1 MPQETNLNVTP
12 YFDDFDPKQ
21 NYYKILFKPGYPVQA
36 RELTGLQSILQ
47 NQVEDMGNH
56 FFKEGAK
63 VIPGDLT
70 YVKNFY
76 GIQIEPEFLG
86 IPVSVYLDQIVGT
99 IITGQSSNVTAR
111 VVTYITEGESDRGTY
126 TLYVNYENSS
136 SEEDVSTFISGEV
149 LTTSTNIN
157 YASTFIA
164 SGEGFCSTIPQN
176 APVIGSSFNLSQG
189 IYFLRGYFVDV
200 ATQTLILDQ
209 YSNTPSYRVGLD
221 VIEEIISSD
230 VDPSLND
237 NAQGFNNY
245 TAPGAD
251 RLKITPVLAKKPL
264 DNFDESNFV
273 QLSEVSNGVL
283 RLINRDTEYN
293 FLGDEFAKRTFDES
307 GHYYVKEFVTTVKNS
322 LNNEEGNRGVYNLGQ
337 TTQSG
342 NTPDDNIGVYKISP
356 GKAYVKG
363 YEVETIVP
371 SLIDFPKPRATKQL
385 KNQGLNFGFG
395 PTIAL
400 NRVFGSPTIGIN
412 TTNTLSLRS
421 RRVGSNQETAP
432 GKEIGIARIYD
443 FALESGSYDTNFP
456 DLNVW
461 DLSLFDVQTYT
472 DITLN
477 EPVTLN
483 TSSYVKGES
492 SGATGFLK
500 YSVSAGTAITAYSV
514 EGDFFKGERLL
525 FNGVLENARFV
536 TESTNFSLSDTKSVF
551 GIVGTGNTFT
561 ADIIQT
567 PVYDIG
573 NATCSPEV
581 GNSSRISIPVD
592 PGFSFVGIVTVG
604 NLVRFSRTNLDT
616 ATFTRVTGVGRTNIT
631 VEGVTTVSGICDGSL
646 PTGSSEAISNVQI
659 ISTRAQRNAG
669 SGNITDNESLYSA
682 FPKSNVA
689 SVDLIDSDIVIR
701 RQYNTNITSNSTAVI
716 TAGDNEVFLPFDE
729 ERYTLIRSNGQTE
742 VLTDDRFVFTNGFA
756 SVQITG
762 LGANDVNTQLITT
775 IKKSNITS
783 KTKLNSVSNS
793 IIIDKSSSSA
803 SGIGST
809 TLGDGLVAG
818 DYPFGTRVQDEVI
831 CLNTPDVTKIYGV
844 FQSDD
849 VGDPVTPY
857 MTLSQ
862 MDGVS
867 GTTNDLLIG
876 ETLTG
881 QTSGA
886 KAIYIEKFTDTKV
899 YFIYLNS
906 STFQNGEI
914 VSGNLSSTNGIANS
928 AKLGS
933 KNITKDFKFSN
944 GQKGGYYDYSRIIR
958 KGSAGIPSRRLRVYY
973 QTAHYDPADQG
984 DITTAN
990 SYNNFDYAKLSTVNG
1005 HRNSDIIDA
1014 RPRVTDYTVVAGARS
1029 PLEFDGRNFADDVD
1043 GNQHSSNH
1051 IIASDEIMT
1060 LGYEYYLPRADRI
1073 YIDKSGSISVIEG
1086 TPQDQ
1091 PRLPDS
1097 ISGAMNLANV
1107 FLPAYLYNTSDAKIN
1122 FVEHKRYQMND
1133 IAKLEQRIKNLEY
1146 YTSLS
1151 QIETNTLNLFV
1162 EDANGNNKFKSGIFV
1177 DNFSSL
1183 EPQDSTI
1190 GIKNSVDTKKGI
1202 LRPSHYTTALN
1213 LQLGTTTIPGI
1224 GATSDANQD
1233 SQFAEIVGNGIKQTG
1248 RVITL
1253 DYTDQS
1259 WLTQPYATRI
1269 ESVTPFLIQFWQG
1282 TIKLTPDV
1290 DVWIDV
1296 NRLEI
1301 NNVMMEG
1308 SFQGIAESLGA
1319 EVTTNADGSRTG
1331 VSPVLWNSWETVG
1344 VNLDMS
1350 LSNDQQFLQGASDV
1364 ISNGLVDNLLRGRDV
1379 GVDQIIDASDAI
1391 VNNISASGGITL
1403 DQQRSGT
1410 QSTVNEVIE
1419 TESLGDRVVRRDII
1433 HFMRS
1438 RNIDVTA
1445 TKFRPYTRLYSFF
1458 DQVDINKFVVPKLI
1472 EIEMTHGAFVVGETV
1487 NGRLNNGGSRRNNS
1501 SSVPRIDFRVA
1512 KSDHKYGP
1520 YNNPTDL
1527 YDESP
1532 YNRNVFVNSVYS
1544 ESSNTVNV
1552 DTFSLSSEDF
1562 PQFSGY
1568 ISKGMVLTGRTSGAQ
1583 AKVTN
1588 IRLISDSVGTVQA
1601 SFRVPDGANNA
1612 NPTFETGRSR
1622 FRLTSSKINSQIE
1635 GATTT
1640 AGEGTFYS
1648 QGDVDTTQEAT
1659 LSLRNA
1665 TVETEDFSQL
1675 RSLSDNFTSNTIA
1688 VESGFDVT
1696 TTIEQDITNIQQDFI
1711 TNVTNV
1717 QQDFITNVTN
1727 VTNVSNVTNVT
1738 NVTRNNFTTNVIRR
1752 PTPPPRP
1759 RFFGGDPLAQT
1770 FRVDDETGIFITKVN
1785 VFFQSKDAN
1794 TPATFQ
1800 LRECKLGTPTETVLA
1815 FSEVDIEPADVTV
1828 SDDGSI
1834 PYTITL
1840 DSPVYLNG
1848 GTEYAMVLLSH
1859 SVEWKVWISR
1869 LGEADVRTIDQEAG
1883 QILVTEQPL
1892 LGSLFK
1898 SQNASVWT
1906 PSQYEDLK
1914 FEIFRSSFNPSGN
1927 VQFFNPNLPTSL
1939 SQIDPTG
1946 LSMNSREIR
1955 VGLGTTVQD
1964 TNLTVGNTIKQ
1975 LNIGATGTL
1984 VAFAGSATS
1993 NLSLTNTGSG
2003 YVPASGSQSYT
2014 GVALT
2019 SITGKGLDA
2028 TANITITN
2036 GSATA
2041 ATINNGGVGYVVGD
2055 VLTPVN
2061 LGGVNL
2067 GSGMQLSVDAIL
2079 GNNTLILDNVQGNFI
2094 ANASYPLYYDNN
2106 TGITTELNYGV
2117 GGDVIPVSPINTVTN
2132 GDYIKVFQRNHGLYS
2147 NVDRLDL
2154 TEVASDTIPIGLAQ
2168 EYKFN
2173 TTTFITLDGAATE
2186 FTTFENIGVGA
2197 TNPGYIKVG
2206 DEIISYNSV
2215 NGRTLTGIVR
2225 GVDDTTIATHD
2236 MGELVSKYELNGV
2249 SLRRINRQHLLSNVT
2264 ASDLVEAPIGLD
2276 YYYLK
2281 IQMNIGGTNRAPG
2294 NADGFAPL
2302 YFNERTVGGGPDV
2315 TGSYNLP
2322 FSLITPKVTTIT
2334 PTGTNLITQVRT
2346 VSASSISGNQQSYV
2360 DEGYEQVNIF
2370 SKNYFNSQRMIASP
2384 LNESLYLNS
2393 DSYPGQKSFSMLFSM
2408 FSTDNRLSPAIDLD
2422 NASVVFTSNRV
2433 NNPVTNYASD
2443 FRVNG
2448 TETDPNSFIYVSKN
2462 IVLENPATSLQV
2474 ILDAYI
2480 SNNND
2485 VRLFYALNQ
2494 DTKPEE
2500 TVFVPFPGYSNVA
2513 SNGAI
2518 IDISNNNGTSDVRVP
2533 SIDSYQPEPSINLY
2547 KEYKFTID
2555 ELIPFTSFR
2564 IKIVGTS
2571 TDQSNAP
2578 LIRTLRAISFA

>member
-1 MPQETNLNVTP
+1 MPQETNLNVAP

-86 IPVSVYLDQIVGT
+86 IPVGIYLEQLVGT

-111 VVTYITEGESDRGTY
+111 VVTYITDDESDRGTY

-157 YASTFIA
+157 YASTFIV

-221 VIEEIISSD
+221 IIEEIISSD

-273 QLSEVSNGVL
+273 QLSEVSNGIL
-283 RLINRDTEYN
+283 RVINRNTEYN
-293 FLGDEFAKRTFDES
+293 FIGDEFARRTFDES

-322 LNNEEGNRGVYNLGQ
+322 LNNEEGNRGIYNPGQ

-356 GKAYVKG
+356 GKAYVRG

-371 SLIDFPKPRATKQL
+371 SLIDFAKPRATKQL
-385 KNQGLNFGFG
+385 KNQGINFGFG

-400 NRVFGSPTIGIN
+400 NRVYGSPSIGIN

-456 DLNVW
+456 NLNVW

-472 DITLN
+472 DITVN

-483 TSSYVKGES
+483 TSTYIKGES

-500 YSVSAGTAITAYSV
+500 YSVSAGIAITAYSV

-525 FNGVLENARFV
+525 FNGTLDDARFV

-573 NATCSPEV
+573 NATCSPQIA
-581 GNSSRISIPVD
+581 NSSRISIPVD

-616 ATFTRVTGVGRTNIT
+616 ATFARVTGVGRTNIT
-631 VEGVTTVSGICDGSL
+631 VSGVTTVTGICDGGL
-646 PTGSSEAISNVQI
+646 PSGTETVSNVQI
-659 ISTRAQRNAG
+659 ISTRAQRNTG

-682 FPKSNVA
+682 FPKTNVA
-689 SVDLIDSDIVIR
+689 SVDLIDSEIVIR
-701 RQYNTNITSNSTAVI
+701 RQYNTNITTNSTPVI
-716 TAGDNEVFLPFDE
+716 NAGDNESFLPFDE

-742 VLTDDRFVFTNGFA
+742 VLTEDRFVFTNSFK

-762 LGANDVNTQLITT
+762 LGADDVNTKLITT
-775 IKKSNITS
+775 IQKNNVTS

-809 TLGDGLVAG
+809 TLQDGLVSG
-818 DYPFGTRVQDEVI
+818 NYPFGTRVQDEVI

-849 VGDPVTPY
+849 VGEPTAPY

-867 GTTNDLLIG
+867 GTTNDLIVG
-876 ETLTG
+876 ETLSG

-914 VSGNLSSTNGIANS
+914 VSGSLSSTNGIVNS

-958 KGSAGIPSRRLRVYY
+958 KGSAGIPSRQLKVYY
-973 QTAHYDPADQG
+973 QTANYDPADQG

-1014 RPRVTDYTVVAGARS
+1014 RPRVSDYTVVAGSRS
-1029 PLEFDGRNFADDVD
+1029 PLEFDGRNFADGVD
-1043 GNQHSSNH
+1043 GNQHSSKH
-1051 IIASDEIMT
+1051 IIASDEVMT

-1073 YIDKSGSISVIEG
+1073 YIDKIGSISVIQG

-1097 ISGAMNLANV
+1097 ISGAMNIANV
-1107 FLPAYLYNTSDAKIN
+1107 FLPAYLYKTSDAKIN
-1122 FVEHKRYQMND
+1122 FVEHKRYQMTD

-1190 GIKNSVDTKKGI
+1190 GIKNSVDTRKGI

-1213 LQLGTTTIPGI
+1213 LQLGTTAITGI

-1233 SQFAEIVGNGIKQTG
+1233 SQFADIVGNNIKQTG

-1364 ISNGLVDNLLRGRDV
+1364 VSNGLVDNLLRGRDV
-1379 GVDQIIDASDAI
+1379 GVDRIVDASDAI
-1391 VNNISASGGITL
+1391 VNNISAGGGITL

-1445 TKFRPYTRLYSFF
+1445 TKFRPFTRLYSFF
-1458 DQVDINKFVVPKLI
+1458 DQVDVNKFIVPKLI
-1472 EIEMTHGAFVVGETV
+1472 EIEMIHGSFSIGETV
-1487 NGRLNNGGSRRNNS
+1487 FGRLNNGGSQQNNS

-1512 KSDHKYGP
+1512 TSNHKYGP
-1520 YNNPTDL
+1520 YNNPTDI

-1532 YNRNVFVNSVYS
+1532 YDRNVFVNSAYS
-1544 ESSNTVNV
+1544 ESSNTVNI

-1568 ISKGMVLTGRTSGAQ
+1568 ISSGMILTGRTSGAQ

-1588 IRLISDSVGTVQA
+1588 VRLISDKNGTLQA

-1635 GATTT
+1635 GAVST

-1665 TVETEDFSQL
+1665 VVGIEDLSQQ
-1675 RSLSDNFTSNTIA
+1675 RNINDNFTTNTIA
-1688 VESGFDVT
+1688 VESGFDVI

-1711 TNVTNV
+1711 TNVTN
-1717 QQDFITNVTN
+1717 
-1727 VTNVSNVTNVT
+1727 
-1738 NVTRNNFTTNVIRR
+1738 NNFTTNVIRR

-1759 RFFGGDPLAQT
+1759 RPQGGDPLAQT
-1770 FRVDDETGIFITKVN
+1770 FRVDDETGIFVTKVN
-1785 VFFQSKDAN
+1785 VFFQAKDA
-1794 TPATFQ
+1794 TVPATFQ
-1800 LRECKLGTPTETVLA
+1800 LRECKLGTPTETVLP
-1815 FSEVDIEPADVTV
+1815 FSEVDINPADVTV
-1828 SDDGSI
+1828 SADGSV

-1914 FEIFRSSFNPSGN
+1914 FEIFRSSFRPSGN
-1927 VQFFNPNLPTSL
+1927 VQFFNPNLPSSL

-1964 TNLTVGNTIKQ
+1964 SDLVLGNTVKQ

-1984 VAFAGSATS
+1984 VAFAGSTTS
-1993 NLSLTNTGSG
+1993 NLSITNSGSG

-2067 GSGMQLSVDAIL
+2067 GSGMQLSVESIL
-2079 GNNTLILDNVQGNFI
+2079 GNNTLVLENVQGNFVS
-2094 ANASYPLYYDNN
+2094 NSSYPLYFDNN
-2106 TGITTELNYGV
+2106 SGITTELNSTV
-2117 GGDVIPVSPINTVTN
+2117 GGDVIPLSPITTVTN

-2147 NVDRLDL
+2147 NVDRLNIDG
-2154 TEVASDTIPIGLAQ
+2154 VSSDGAPTTLAQ
-2168 EYKFN
+2168 EYPFN
-2173 TTTFITLDGAATE
+2173 STSFIILEGVITDFA
-2186 FTTFENIGVGA
+2186 TFENIGVGA

-2206 DEIISYNSV
+2206 EEIISYTGT

-2225 GVDDTTIATHD
+2225 GVDNTTLATHD
-2236 MGELVSKYELNGV
+2236 LGEIVTKYELNGV
-2249 SLRRINRQHLLSNVT
+2249 SLRRINRQHLLSNVN

-2276 YYYLK
+2276 YYYIK
-2281 IQMNIGGTNRAPG
+2281 VQMNIGGVNRAPG
-2294 NADGFAPL
+2294 NADGFPPL
-2302 YFNERTVGGGPDV
+2302 YFNERTVGGGPNV
-2315 TGSYNLP
+2315 TGTYNLP

-2334 PTGTNLITQVRT
+2334 PTATNLITQVRT
-2346 VSASSISGNQQSYV
+2346 ISASSISGNQQSYL
-2360 DEGYEQVNIF
+2360 DEGYEQVNLF
-2370 SKNYFNSQRMIASP
+2370 SKNYFDSQRMIPSP

-2393 DSYPGQKSFSMLFSM
+2393 DQFPGQKSFSMLFSM
-2408 FSTDNRLSPAIDLD
+2408 FTTDERLSPAIDLD
-2422 NASVVFTSNRV
+2422 NASVVFTSNRIDR
-2433 NNPVTNYASD
+2433 PVTNYASD

-2448 TETDPNSFIYVSKN
+2448 TENDPNSFVYVSKN
-2462 IVLENPATSLQV
+2462 IILENPATSLQV

-2485 VRLFYALNQ
+2485 IRLFYALNQ

-2500 TVFVPFPGYSNVA
+2500 TVFVPFPGYSNIA
-2513 SNGAI
+2513 SNGSI

-2533 SIDSYQPEPSINLY
+2533 SIDSYQPEPSVNLY

-2571 TDQSNAP
+2571 IDQSNAP
-2578 LIRTLRAISFA
+2578 LIRNLRAISFA

>member
-1 MPQETNLNVTP
+1 MPQETNLNVAP

-86 IPVSVYLDQIVGT
+86 IPVGIYLEQLVGT

-111 VVTYITEGESDRGTY
+111 VVTYITDDESDRGTY

-157 YASTFIA
+157 YASTFIV

-221 VIEEIISSD
+221 IIEEIISSD

-273 QLSEVSNGVL
+273 QLSEVSNGIL
-283 RLINRDTEYN
+283 RVINRNTEYN
-293 FLGDEFAKRTFDES
+293 FIGDEFARRTFDES

-322 LNNEEGNRGVYNLGQ
+322 LNNEEGNRGIYNPGQ

-356 GKAYVKG
+356 GKAYVRG

-371 SLIDFPKPRATKQL
+371 SLIDFVKPRATKQL
-385 KNQGLNFGFG
+385 KNQGINFGFG

-400 NRVFGSPTIGIN
+400 NRVYGSPSIGIN

-421 RRVGSNQETAP
+421 LRVGSNQETAP

-456 DLNVW
+456 NLNVW

-472 DITLN
+472 DITVN

-483 TSSYVKGES
+483 TSAYIKGES

-525 FNGVLENARFV
+525 FNGTLDDARFV

-573 NATCSPEV
+573 NATCSPQIA
-581 GNSSRISIPVD
+581 NSSRISIPVD

-616 ATFTRVTGVGRTNIT
+616 ATFARVTGVGRTNIT
-631 VEGVTTVSGICDGSL
+631 VSGVTTVTGICDGGL
-646 PTGSSEAISNVQI
+646 PSGTETVSNVQI
-659 ISTRAQRNAG
+659 ISTRAQRNTG

-682 FPKSNVA
+682 FPKTNVA
-689 SVDLIDSDIVIR
+689 SVDLIDSEIVIR
-701 RQYNTNITSNSTAVI
+701 RQYNTNITTNSTPVI
-716 TAGDNEVFLPFDE
+716 NAGDNESFLPFDE

-742 VLTDDRFVFTNGFA
+742 VLTEDRFVFTNSFK

-762 LGANDVNTQLITT
+762 LGADDVNTKLITT
-775 IKKSNITS
+775 IQKNNVTS

-809 TLGDGLVAG
+809 TLQDGLVSG
-818 DYPFGTRVQDEVI
+818 NYPFGTRVQDEVI

-849 VGDPVTPY
+849 VGEPTAPY

-867 GTTNDLLIG
+867 GTTNDLIVG
-876 ETLTG
+876 ETLSG

-899 YFIYLNS
+899 YLIYLNS

-914 VSGNLSSTNGIANS
+914 VSGSLSSTNGIVNS

-933 KNITKDFKFSN
+933 KNITRDFKFSN

-958 KGSAGIPSRRLRVYY
+958 KGSAGIPSRQLKVYY
-973 QTAHYDPADQG
+973 QTANYDPADQG

-1014 RPRVTDYTVVAGARS
+1014 RPRVSDYIVAAGSRS
-1029 PLEFDGRNFADDVD
+1029 PLEFDGRNFADGVD
-1043 GNQHSSNH
+1043 GNQHSSKH
-1051 IIASDEIMT
+1051 IIASDEVMT

-1073 YIDKSGSISVIEG
+1073 YIDKIGSISVIQG

-1097 ISGAMNLANV
+1097 ISGAMNIANV
-1107 FLPAYLYNTSDAKIN
+1107 FLPAYLYKTSDAKIN
-1122 FVEHKRYQMND
+1122 FVEHKRYQMTD

-1190 GIKNSVDTKKGI
+1190 GIKNSVDTRKGI

-1213 LQLGTTTIPGI
+1213 LQLGTTAITGI

-1233 SQFAEIVGNGIKQTG
+1233 SQFADIVGNNIKQTG

-1364 ISNGLVDNLLRGRDV
+1364 VSNGLVDNLLRGRDV
-1379 GVDQIIDASDAI
+1379 GVDRIVDASDAI

-1410 QSTVNEVIE
+1410 QSAVNEVIE

-1445 TKFRPYTRLYSFF
+1445 TKFRPFTRLYSFF
-1458 DQVDINKFVVPKLI
+1458 DQVDVNKFIVPKLI
-1472 EIEMTHGAFVVGETV
+1472 EIEMIHGSFSIGETV
-1487 NGRLNNGGSRRNNS
+1487 FGRLNNGGSQQNNS

-1512 KSDHKYGP
+1512 TSNHKYGP
-1520 YNNPTDL
+1520 YNNPTDI

-1532 YNRNVFVNSVYS
+1532 YDRNVFVNSAYS
-1544 ESSNTVNV
+1544 ESSNTVNI

-1568 ISKGMVLTGRTSGAQ
+1568 ISSGMILTGRTSGAQ

-1588 IRLISDSVGTVQA
+1588 VRLISDKNGTLQA

-1635 GATTT
+1635 GAVST

-1665 TVETEDFSQL
+1665 VVGIEDLSQQ
-1675 RSLSDNFTSNTIA
+1675 RNININDNFTTNTIA
-1688 VESGFDVT
+1688 VESGFDVI
-1696 TTIEQDITNIQQDFI
+1696 TTIEQDIANITNIP
-1711 TNVTNV
+1711 NVV
-1717 QQDFITNVTN
+1717 QP
-1727 VTNVSNVTNVT
+1727 
-1738 NVTRNNFTTNVIRR
+1738 RR

-1759 RFFGGDPLAQT
+1759 RPQGGDPLAQT
-1770 FRVDDETGIFITKVN
+1770 FRVDDETGIFVTKIN
-1785 VFFQSKDAN
+1785 VFFQAKDD
-1794 TPATFQ
+1794 TVPATFQ
-1800 LRECKLGTPTETVLA
+1800 LRECKLGTPTETVLP
-1815 FSEVDIEPADVTV
+1815 FSEIDINPADVTL
-1828 SDDGSI
+1828 SNDGSV

-1914 FEIFRSSFNPSGN
+1914 FEMFRSSFRPSGN
-1927 VQFFNPNLPTSL
+1927 VQFFNPNLPSSL

-1964 TNLTVGNTIKQ
+1964 SDLVLGNTVKQ

-1993 NLSLTNTGSG
+1993 NLSITNSGSG

-2067 GSGMQLSVDAIL
+2067 GSGMQLSVESIL
-2079 GNNTLILDNVQGNFI
+2079 GNNTLVLENVQGNFVS
-2094 ANASYPLYYDNN
+2094 NSSYPLYFDNN
-2106 TGITTELNYGV
+2106 SGITTELNSTV
-2117 GGDVIPVSPINTVTN
+2117 GGDVIPLSPITTVTN

-2147 NVDRLDL
+2147 NVDRLNIDGVSSDGAPTTL
-2154 TEVASDTIPIGLAQ
+2154 TQ
-2168 EYKFN
+2168 EYPFN
-2173 TTTFITLDGAATE
+2173 STSFIILEGVITDFA
-2186 FTTFENIGVGA
+2186 TFENIGVGA

-2206 DEIISYNSV
+2206 EEIISYTGT

-2225 GVDDTTIATHD
+2225 GVDNTTIATHD
-2236 MGELVSKYELNGV
+2236 LGEIVTKYELNGV
-2249 SLRRINRQHLLSNVT
+2249 SLRRINRQHLLSNVN

-2276 YYYLK
+2276 YYYIK
-2281 IQMNIGGTNRAPG
+2281 VQMNIGGVNRAPG
-2294 NADGFAPL
+2294 NADGFPPL
-2302 YFNERTVGGGPDV
+2302 YFNERTVGGGPNV
-2315 TGSYNLP
+2315 TGTYNLP

-2334 PTGTNLITQVRT
+2334 PTATNLITQVRT
-2346 VSASSISGNQQSYV
+2346 ISASSISGNQQSYL
-2360 DEGYEQVNIF
+2360 DEGYEQVNLF
-2370 SKNYFNSQRMIASP
+2370 SKNYFDSQRMIPSP

-2393 DSYPGQKSFSMLFSM
+2393 DQFPGQKSFSMLFSM
-2408 FSTDNRLSPAIDLD
+2408 FTTDERLSPAIDLD
-2422 NASVVFTSNRV
+2422 NASVVFTSNRIDR
-2433 NNPVTNYASD
+2433 PVTNYASD

-2448 TETDPNSFIYVSKN
+2448 TENDPNSFVYVSKN
-2462 IVLENPATSLQV
+2462 IILENPATSLQV

-2485 VRLFYALNQ
+2485 IRLFYALNQ

-2500 TVFVPFPGYSNVA
+2500 TVFVPFPGYSNIA
-2513 SNGAI
+2513 SNGSI

-2533 SIDSYQPEPSINLY
+2533 SIDSYQPEPSVNLY

-2571 TDQSNAP
+2571 IDQSNAP
-2578 LIRTLRAISFA
+2578 LIRNLRAISFA

>member
-1 MPQETNLNVTP
+1 MPQETNLNVAP

-221 VIEEIISSD
+221 VVEEIISSD

-251 RLKITPVLAKKPL
+251 RLKITAVLAKKPL

-273 QLSEVSNGVL
+273 QLSEVSNGTL

-322 LNNEEGNRGVYNLGQ
+322 LNNEEGNRGIYNPGQ
-337 TTQSG
+337 TTESG

-616 ATFTRVTGVGRTNIT
+616 ATFTRVIGVGRTNIT

-646 PTGSSEAISNVQI
+646 PTGSSEVISNVQI

-689 SVDLIDSDIVIR
+689 SVDLIDSDIIIR

-716 TAGDNEVFLPFDE
+716 NAGDNEVFLPFDE

-742 VLTDDRFVFTNGFA
+742 VLTQDRFVFTNGFA

-775 IKKSNITS
+775 IKKSNVIS

-793 IIIDKSSSSA
+793 LVIDKSSSSA
-803 SGIGST
+803 SGIGAT
-809 TLGDGLVAG
+809 TLDDGLVAG

-849 VGDPVTPY
+849 VGDPVSPY

-886 KAIYIEKFTDTKV
+886 KAIYVEKFTDTKV

-914 VSGNLSSTNGIANS
+914 VSGNLSSTNGIVSSAN
-928 AKLGS
+928 LGS

-973 QTAHYDPADQG
+973 QHAHYDSADQG
-984 DITTAN
+984 DITTVN

-1043 GNQHSSNH
+1043 GNQHSSTH
-1051 IIASDEIMT
+1051 IIASDELMT

-1097 ISGAMNLANV
+1097 ISGAMNIANV

-1122 FVEHKRYQMND
+1122 FVEHKRYQMTD

-1202 LRPSHYTTALN
+1202 LRPSHYTTAIN
-1213 LQLGTTTIPGI
+1213 LQLGTTAIPGI

-1253 DYTDQS
+1253 DYTDQA

-1282 TIKLTPDV
+1282 TVKLTPDV

-1344 VNLDMS
+1344 VNIDMS

-1458 DQVDINKFVVPKLI
+1458 DQVDVNKFVVPKLI

-1487 NGRLNNGGSRRNNS
+1487 RGRLNNGGSRRNNS

-1527 YDESP
+1527 YDQSP
-1532 YNRNVFVNSVYS
+1532 YDRNVSVNSVYS
-1544 ESSNTVNV
+1544 ESSSTVNV

-1568 ISKGMVLTGRTSGAQ
+1568 ISKGMILTGSTSGAQ
-1583 AKVTN
+1583 AKITDV
-1588 IRLISDSVGTVQA
+1588 RLISDTVGTLQA

-1675 RSLSDNFTSNTIA
+1675 RSLGDNFTSNTIA

-1717 QQDFITNVTN
+1717 T
-1727 VTNVSNVTNVT
+1727 
-1738 NVTRNNFTTNVIRR
+1738 NNFTTNVIQR

-1759 RFFGGDPLAQT
+1759 RNLGGDPLAQT

-1815 FSEVDIEPADVTV
+1815 FSEVDIEPANVTV

-1914 FEIFRSSFNPSGN
+1914 FEMFRSSFSPSGN

-1964 TNLTVGNTIKQ
+1964 TDLTVGNTVKQ

-1993 NLSLTNTGSG
+1993 SLSLTNTGSG

-2019 SITGKGLDA
+2019 SITGKGLNA
-2028 TANITITN
+2028 TADITITD

-2061 LGGVNL
+2061 LGSVNL
-2067 GSGMQLSVDAIL
+2067 GSGMQLSVESIL
-2079 GNNTLILDNVQGNFI
+2079 GNNTLILNNVQGNFI
-2094 ANASYPLYYDNN
+2094 ANASYPLHYDNN
-2106 TGITTELNYGV
+2106 SGITTELNSSV
-2117 GGDVIPVSPINTVTN
+2117 GGDVIPVSPINVVTN

-2154 TEVASDTIPIGLAQ
+2154 AEVASDTIPIGLAQ

-2173 TTTFITLDGAATE
+2173 TTTFITLDGEATE

-2197 TNPGYIKVG
+2197 TNPGYIKIG
-2206 DEIISYNSV
+2206 DELISYNGV
-2215 NGRTLTGIVR
+2215 NGRTLTGVVR
-2225 GVDDTTIATHD
+2225 GVDNTTIATHD
-2236 MGELVSKYELNGV
+2236 LGELVTKYQLNGV
-2249 SLRRINRQHLLSNVT
+2249 SLRRINRQHQLSNVN

-2276 YYYLK
+2276 YYYIK

-2322 FSLITPKVTTIT
+2322 FSLMTPKVTTIT

-2360 DEGYEQVNIF
+2360 DEGYEQINIF

-2393 DSYPGQKSFSMLFSM
+2393 DTYPGQKSFSMLFSM
-2408 FSTDNRLSPAIDLD
+2408 FTTDNRLSPAIDLD

-2433 NNPVTNYASD
+2433 NKPVTNYASD

-2518 IDISNNNGTSDVRVP
+2518 IDISNNNGTSDVKVP
-2533 SIDSYQPEPSINLY
+2533 TIDSYQPEPSVNLY

>member
-1 MPQETNLNVTP
+1 MPQETNLNVAP

-86 IPVSVYLDQIVGT
+86 IPVGIYLEQLVGT

-111 VVTYITEGESDRGTY
+111 VVTYITDDESDRGTY

-157 YASTFIA
+157 YASTFIV

-221 VIEEIISSD
+221 IIEEIISSD

-273 QLSEVSNGVL
+273 QLSEVSNGIL
-283 RLINRDTEYN
+283 RVINRNTEYN
-293 FLGDEFAKRTFDES
+293 FIGDEFARRTFDES

-322 LNNEEGNRGVYNLGQ
+322 LNNEEGNRGIYNPGQ

-356 GKAYVKG
+356 GKAYVRG

-371 SLIDFPKPRATKQL
+371 SLIDFVKPRATKQL
-385 KNQGLNFGFG
+385 KNQGINFGFG

-400 NRVFGSPTIGIN
+400 NRVYGSPSIGIN

-421 RRVGSNQETAP
+421 LRVGSNQETAP

-456 DLNVW
+456 NLNVW

-472 DITLN
+472 DITVN

-483 TSSYVKGES
+483 TSAYIKGES

-525 FNGVLENARFV
+525 FNGTLDDARFV

-573 NATCSPEV
+573 NATCSPQIA
-581 GNSSRISIPVD
+581 NSSRISIPVD

-616 ATFTRVTGVGRTNIT
+616 ATFARVTGVGRTNIT
-631 VEGVTTVSGICDGSL
+631 VSGVTTVTGICDGGL
-646 PTGSSEAISNVQI
+646 PSGTETVSNVQI
-659 ISTRAQRNAG
+659 ISTRAQRNTG

-682 FPKSNVA
+682 FPKTNVA
-689 SVDLIDSDIVIR
+689 SVDLIDSEIVIR
-701 RQYNTNITSNSTAVI
+701 RQYNTNITTNSTPVI
-716 TAGDNEVFLPFDE
+716 NAGDNESFLPFDE

-742 VLTDDRFVFTNGFA
+742 VLTEDRFVFTNSFK

-762 LGANDVNTQLITT
+762 LGADDVNTKLITT
-775 IKKSNITS
+775 IQKNNVTS

-809 TLGDGLVAG
+809 TLQDGLVSG
-818 DYPFGTRVQDEVI
+818 NYPFGTRVQDEVI

-849 VGDPVTPY
+849 VGEPTAPY

-867 GTTNDLLIG
+867 GTTNDLIVG
-876 ETLTG
+876 ETLSG

-914 VSGNLSSTNGIANS
+914 VSGSLSSTNGIVNS

-933 KNITKDFKFSN
+933 KNITRDFKFSN

-958 KGSAGIPSRRLRVYY
+958 KGSAGIPSRQLKVYY
-973 QTAHYDPADQG
+973 QTANYDPADQG

-1014 RPRVTDYTVVAGARS
+1014 RPRVSDYIVAAGSRS
-1029 PLEFDGRNFADDVD
+1029 PLEFDGRNFADGVD
-1043 GNQHSSNH
+1043 GNQHSSKH
-1051 IIASDEIMT
+1051 IIASDEVMT

-1073 YIDKSGSISVIEG
+1073 YIDKIGSISVIQG

-1097 ISGAMNLANV
+1097 ISGAMNIANV
-1107 FLPAYLYNTSDAKIN
+1107 FLPAYLYKTSDAKIN
-1122 FVEHKRYQMND
+1122 FVEHKRYQMTD

-1190 GIKNSVDTKKGI
+1190 GIKNSVDTRKGI

-1213 LQLGTTTIPGI
+1213 LQLGTTAITGI

-1233 SQFAEIVGNGIKQTG
+1233 SQFADIVGNNIKQTG

-1350 LSNDQQFLQGASDV
+1350 LSNVQQFLQGASDV
-1364 ISNGLVDNLLRGRDV
+1364 VSNGLVDNLLRGRDV
-1379 GVDQIIDASDAI
+1379 GVDRIVDASDAI

-1410 QSTVNEVIE
+1410 QSAVNEVIE

-1445 TKFRPYTRLYSFF
+1445 TKFRPFTRLYSFF
-1458 DQVDINKFVVPKLI
+1458 DQVDVNKFIVPKLI
-1472 EIEMTHGAFVVGETV
+1472 EIEMIHGSFSIGETV
-1487 NGRLNNGGSRRNNS
+1487 FGRLNNGGSQQNNS

-1512 KSDHKYGP
+1512 TSNHKYGP
-1520 YNNPTDL
+1520 YNNPTDI

-1532 YNRNVFVNSVYS
+1532 YDRNVFVNSAYS
-1544 ESSNTVNV
+1544 ESSNTVNI

-1568 ISKGMVLTGRTSGAQ
+1568 ISSGMILTGRTSGAQ

-1588 IRLISDSVGTVQA
+1588 VRLISDKNGTLQA

-1635 GATTT
+1635 GAVST

-1665 TVETEDFSQL
+1665 VVGIEDLSQQ
-1675 RSLSDNFTSNTIA
+1675 RNININDNFTTNTIA
-1688 VESGFDVT
+1688 VESGFDVI
-1696 TTIEQDITNIQQDFI
+1696 TTIEQDIANITNIP
-1711 TNVTNV
+1711 NVV
-1717 QQDFITNVTN
+1717 QP
-1727 VTNVSNVTNVT
+1727 
-1738 NVTRNNFTTNVIRR
+1738 RR

-1759 RFFGGDPLAQT
+1759 RPQGGDPLAQT
-1770 FRVDDETGIFITKVN
+1770 FRVDDETGIFVTKIN
-1785 VFFQSKDAN
+1785 VFFQAKDD
-1794 TPATFQ
+1794 TVPATFQ
-1800 LRECKLGTPTETVLA
+1800 LRECKLGTPTETVLP
-1815 FSEVDIEPADVTV
+1815 FSEIDINPADVTL
-1828 SDDGSI
+1828 SNDGSV

-1914 FEIFRSSFNPSGN
+1914 FEMFRSSFRPSGN
-1927 VQFFNPNLPTSL
+1927 VQFFNPNLPSSL

-1964 TNLTVGNTIKQ
+1964 SDLVLGNTVKQ

-1993 NLSLTNTGSG
+1993 NLSITNSGSG

-2067 GSGMQLSVDAIL
+2067 GSGMQLSVESIL
-2079 GNNTLILDNVQGNFI
+2079 GNNTLVLENVQGNFVS
-2094 ANASYPLYYDNN
+2094 NSSYPLYFDNN
-2106 TGITTELNYGV
+2106 SGITTELNSTV
-2117 GGDVIPVSPINTVTN
+2117 GGDVIPLSPITTVTN

-2147 NVDRLDL
+2147 NVDRLNIDGVSSDGAPTTL
-2154 TEVASDTIPIGLAQ
+2154 TQ
-2168 EYKFN
+2168 EYPFN
-2173 TTTFITLDGAATE
+2173 STSFIILEGVITDFA
-2186 FTTFENIGVGA
+2186 TFENIGVGA

-2206 DEIISYNSV
+2206 EEIISYTGT

-2225 GVDDTTIATHD
+2225 GVDNTTIATHD
-2236 MGELVSKYELNGV
+2236 LGEIVTKYELNGV
-2249 SLRRINRQHLLSNVT
+2249 SLRRINRQHLLSNVN

-2276 YYYLK
+2276 YYYIK
-2281 IQMNIGGTNRAPG
+2281 VQMNIGGVNRAPG
-2294 NADGFAPL
+2294 NADGFPPL
-2302 YFNERTVGGGPDV
+2302 YFNERTVGGGPNV
-2315 TGSYNLP
+2315 TGTYNLP

-2334 PTGTNLITQVRT
+2334 PTATNLITQVRT
-2346 VSASSISGNQQSYV
+2346 ISASSISGNQQSYL
-2360 DEGYEQVNIF
+2360 DEGYEQVNLF
-2370 SKNYFNSQRMIASP
+2370 SKNYFDSQRMIPSP

-2393 DSYPGQKSFSMLFSM
+2393 DQFPGQKSFSMLFSM
-2408 FSTDNRLSPAIDLD
+2408 FTTDERLSPAIDLD
-2422 NASVVFTSNRV
+2422 NASVVFTSNRIDR
-2433 NNPVTNYASD
+2433 PVTNYASD

-2448 TETDPNSFIYVSKN
+2448 TENDPNSFVYVSKN
-2462 IVLENPATSLQV
+2462 IILENPATSLQV

-2485 VRLFYALNQ
+2485 IRLFYALNQ

-2500 TVFVPFPGYSNVA
+2500 TVFVPFPGYSNIA
-2513 SNGAI
+2513 SNGSI

-2533 SIDSYQPEPSINLY
+2533 SIDSYQPEPSVNLY

-2571 TDQSNAP
+2571 IDQSNAP
-2578 LIRTLRAISFA
+2578 LIRNLRAISFA

>member
-1 MPQETNLNVTP
+1 MPQETNLNVAP

-86 IPVSVYLDQIVGT
+86 IPVGIYLEQLVGT

-111 VVTYITEGESDRGTY
+111 VVTYITDDESDRGTY

-157 YASTFIA
+157 YASTFIV

-221 VIEEIISSD
+221 IIEEIISSD

-273 QLSEVSNGVL
+273 QLSEVSNGIL
-283 RLINRDTEYN
+283 RVINRNTEYN
-293 FLGDEFAKRTFDES
+293 FIGDEFARRTFDES

-322 LNNEEGNRGVYNLGQ
+322 LNNEEGNRGIYNPGQ

-356 GKAYVKG
+356 GKAYVRG

-371 SLIDFPKPRATKQL
+371 SLIDFVKPRATKQL
-385 KNQGLNFGFG
+385 KNQGINFGFG

-400 NRVFGSPTIGIN
+400 NRVYGSPSIGIN

-421 RRVGSNQETAP
+421 LRVGSNQETAP

-456 DLNVW
+456 NLNVW

-472 DITLN
+472 DITVN

-483 TSSYVKGES
+483 TSAYIKGES

-525 FNGVLENARFV
+525 FNGTLDDARFV

-573 NATCSPEV
+573 NATCSPQIA
-581 GNSSRISIPVD
+581 NSSRISIPVD

-616 ATFTRVTGVGRTNIT
+616 ATFARVTGVGRTNIT
-631 VEGVTTVSGICDGSL
+631 VSGVTTVTGICDGGL
-646 PTGSSEAISNVQI
+646 PSGTETVSNVQI
-659 ISTRAQRNAG
+659 ISTRAQRNTG

-682 FPKSNVA
+682 FPKTNVA
-689 SVDLIDSDIVIR
+689 SVDLIDSEIVIR
-701 RQYNTNITSNSTAVI
+701 RQYNTNITTNSTPVI
-716 TAGDNEVFLPFDE
+716 NAGDNESFLPFDE

-742 VLTDDRFVFTNGFA
+742 VLTEDRFVFTNSFK

-762 LGANDVNTQLITT
+762 LGADDVNTKLITT
-775 IKKSNITS
+775 IQKNNVTS

-809 TLGDGLVAG
+809 TLQDGLVSG
-818 DYPFGTRVQDEVI
+818 NYPFGTRVQDEVI

-849 VGDPVTPY
+849 VGEPTAPY

-867 GTTNDLLIG
+867 GTTNDLIVG
-876 ETLTG
+876 ETLSG

-914 VSGNLSSTNGIANS
+914 VSGSLSSTNGIVNS

-933 KNITKDFKFSN
+933 KNITRDFKFSN

-958 KGSAGIPSRRLRVYY
+958 KGSAGIPSRQLKVYY
-973 QTAHYDPADQG
+973 QTANYDPADQG

-1014 RPRVTDYTVVAGARS
+1014 RPRVSDYIVAAGSRS
-1029 PLEFDGRNFADDVD
+1029 PLEFDGRNFADGVD
-1043 GNQHSSNH
+1043 GNQHSSKH
-1051 IIASDEIMT
+1051 IIASDEVMT

-1073 YIDKSGSISVIEG
+1073 YIDKIGSISVIQG

-1097 ISGAMNLANV
+1097 ISGAMNIANV
-1107 FLPAYLYNTSDAKIN
+1107 FLPAYLYKTSDAKIN
-1122 FVEHKRYQMND
+1122 FVEHKRYQMTD

-1190 GIKNSVDTKKGI
+1190 GIKNSVDTRKGI

-1213 LQLGTTTIPGI
+1213 LQLGTTAITGI

-1233 SQFAEIVGNGIKQTG
+1233 SQFADIVGNNIKQTG

-1350 LSNDQQFLQGASDV
+1350 LSNVQQFLQGASDV
-1364 ISNGLVDNLLRGRDV
+1364 VSNGLVDNLLRGRDV
-1379 GVDQIIDASDAI
+1379 GVDRIVDASDAI
-1391 VNNISASGGITL
+1391 VNNISAGGGITL

-1445 TKFRPYTRLYSFF
+1445 TKFRPFTRLYSFF
-1458 DQVDINKFVVPKLI
+1458 DQVDVNKFIVPKLI
-1472 EIEMTHGAFVVGETV
+1472 EIEMIHGSFSIGETV
-1487 NGRLNNGGSRRNNS
+1487 FGRLNNGGSQQNNS

-1512 KSDHKYGP
+1512 TSNHKYGP
-1520 YNNPTDL
+1520 YNNPTDI

-1532 YNRNVFVNSVYS
+1532 YDRNVFVNSAYS
-1544 ESSNTVNV
+1544 ESSNTVNI

-1568 ISKGMVLTGRTSGAQ
+1568 ISSGMILTGRTSGAQ

-1588 IRLISDSVGTVQA
+1588 VRLISDKNGTLQA

-1635 GATTT
+1635 GAVST

-1665 TVETEDFSQL
+1665 VVGIEDLSQQ
-1675 RSLSDNFTSNTIA
+1675 RNININDNFTTNTIA
-1688 VESGFDVT
+1688 VESGFDVI
-1696 TTIEQDITNIQQDFI
+1696 TTIEQDITNITNI
-1711 TNVTNV
+1711 TNVV
-1717 QQDFITNVTN
+1717 QP
-1727 VTNVSNVTNVT
+1727 
-1738 NVTRNNFTTNVIRR
+1738 RR

-1759 RFFGGDPLAQT
+1759 RPQGGDPLAQT
-1770 FRVDDETGIFITKVN
+1770 FRVDDETGIFVTKIN
-1785 VFFQSKDAN
+1785 VFFQAKDD
-1794 TPATFQ
+1794 TVPATFQ
-1800 LRECKLGTPTETVLA
+1800 LRECKLGTPTETVLP
-1815 FSEVDIEPADVTV
+1815 FSEIDINPADVTL
-1828 SDDGSI
+1828 SNDGSV

-1914 FEIFRSSFNPSGN
+1914 FEMFRSSFRPSGN
-1927 VQFFNPNLPTSL
+1927 VQFFNPNLPSSL

-1964 TNLTVGNTIKQ
+1964 SDLVLGNTVKQ

-1993 NLSLTNTGSG
+1993 NLSITNSGSG

-2067 GSGMQLSVDAIL
+2067 GSGMQLSVESIL
-2079 GNNTLILDNVQGNFI
+2079 GNNTLVLENVQGNFVS
-2094 ANASYPLYYDNN
+2094 NSSYPLYFDNN
-2106 TGITTELNYGV
+2106 SGITTELNSTV
-2117 GGDVIPVSPINTVTN
+2117 GGDVIPLSPITTVTN

-2147 NVDRLDL
+2147 NVDRLNIDGVSSDGAPTTL
-2154 TEVASDTIPIGLAQ
+2154 TQ
-2168 EYKFN
+2168 EYPFN
-2173 TTTFITLDGAATE
+2173 STSFIILEGVITDFA
-2186 FTTFENIGVGA
+2186 TFENIGVGA

-2206 DEIISYNSV
+2206 EEIISYTGT

-2225 GVDDTTIATHD
+2225 GVDNTTLATHD
-2236 MGELVSKYELNGV
+2236 LGEIVTKYELNGV
-2249 SLRRINRQHLLSNVT
+2249 SLRRINRQHLLSNVN

-2276 YYYLK
+2276 YYYIK
-2281 IQMNIGGTNRAPG
+2281 VQMNIGGVNRAPG
-2294 NADGFAPL
+2294 NADGFPPL
-2302 YFNERTVGGGPDV
+2302 YFNERTVGGGPNV
-2315 TGSYNLP
+2315 TGTYNLP

-2334 PTGTNLITQVRT
+2334 PTATNLITQVRT
-2346 VSASSISGNQQSYV
+2346 ISASSISGNQQSYL
-2360 DEGYEQVNIF
+2360 DEGYEQVNLF
-2370 SKNYFNSQRMIASP
+2370 SKNYFDSQRMIPSP

-2393 DSYPGQKSFSMLFSM
+2393 DQFPGQKSFSMLFSM
-2408 FSTDNRLSPAIDLD
+2408 FTTDERLSPAIDLD
-2422 NASVVFTSNRV
+2422 NASVVFTSNRIDR
-2433 NNPVTNYASD
+2433 PVTNYASD

-2448 TETDPNSFIYVSKN
+2448 TENDPNSFVYVSKN
-2462 IVLENPATSLQV
+2462 IILENPATSLQV

-2485 VRLFYALNQ
+2485 IRLFYALNQ

-2500 TVFVPFPGYSNVA
+2500 TVFVPFPGYSNIA
-2513 SNGAI
+2513 SNGSI

-2533 SIDSYQPEPSINLY
+2533 SIDSYQPEPSVNLY

-2571 TDQSNAP
+2571 IDQSNAP
-2578 LIRTLRAISFA
+2578 LIRNLRAISFA

>member
-1 MPQETNLNVTP
+1 
-12 YFDDFDPKQ
+12 
-21 NYYKILFKPGYPVQA
+21 
-36 RELTGLQSILQ
+36 
-47 NQVEDMGNH
+47 MGNH

-86 IPVSVYLDQIVGT
+86 IPVSIYLDQLVGT
-99 IITGQSSNVTAR
+99 IISGQSSNVTAR
-111 VVTYITEGESDRGTY
+111 VVTYISEGESDRGTY

-136 SEEDVSTFISGEV
+136 SSEDVSTFISGEV

-221 VIEEIISSD
+221 IIEEVISSD

-264 DNFDESNFV
+264 NNFDESNFV
-273 QLSEVSNGVL
+273 QLSEVSNGIL
-283 RLINRDTEYN
+283 RTINRDTEYN
-293 FLGDEFAKRTFDES
+293 FIGDEFAKRTFDES

-322 LNNEEGNRGVYNLGQ
+322 LNNEEGNRGIYNPGQ
-337 TTQSG
+337 ITQSG

-356 GKAYVKG
+356 GKAYVRG
-363 YEVETIVP
+363 YEVETIIP
-371 SLIDFPKPRATKQL
+371 SLIDFVKPRATKQL

-400 NRVFGSPTIGIN
+400 NRVYGSPSIGIN

-456 DLNVW
+456 DLNIW

-472 DITLN
+472 DITVN

-483 TSSYVKGES
+483 TSAYIKGES

-525 FNGVLENARFV
+525 FNGTLDDARFV

-573 NATCSPEV
+573 NATCSPQIA
-581 GNSSRISIPVD
+581 NSSRISIPVD

-616 ATFTRVTGVGRTNIT
+616 ATFARVTGVGRTNIT
-631 VEGVTTVSGICDGSL
+631 VSGVTTVSGICDGGL
-646 PTGSSEAISNVQI
+646 PSGTETVSNVQI
-659 ISTRAQRNAG
+659 ISTKAQRNAG

-682 FPKSNVA
+682 FPKANVA
-689 SVDLIDSDIVIR
+689 SVDLIDSEIVIR
-701 RQYNTNITSNSTAVI
+701 RQYNTNITTNSTPVI
-716 TAGDNEVFLPFDE
+716 NAGDNEIFLPFDE

-742 VLTDDRFVFTNGFA
+742 VLTEDRFVFTNSFK

-762 LGANDVNTQLITT
+762 LGADDVNTKLITT
-775 IKKSNITS
+775 IQKSNVTS

-809 TLGDGLVAG
+809 TLQDGLVSG
-818 DYPFGTRVQDEVI
+818 NYPFGTRVQDEVI

-844 FQSDD
+844 FQSED
-849 VGDPVTPY
+849 VGEPTAPY

-862 MDGVS
+862 IDGVS
-867 GTTNDLLIG
+867 GTTNDLIVG
-876 ETLTG
+876 ETLSG

-886 KAIYIEKFTDTKV
+886 KAIYVEKFTDTKV

-906 STFQNGEI
+906 STFQNGEV
-914 VSGNLSSTNGIANS
+914 VSGSLSSTNGLVSS

-933 KNITKDFKFSN
+933 KNITRDFKFSN

-958 KGSAGIPSRRLRVYY
+958 KGSAGIPSRQLKVYY
-973 QTAHYDPADQG
+973 QTANYDPADQG

-1014 RPRVTDYTVVAGARS
+1014 RPRVSDYTVVAGSRS
-1029 PLEFDGRNFADDVD
+1029 PLEFDGRNFADGVD
-1043 GNQHSSNH
+1043 GNQHSSKH
-1051 IIASDEIMT
+1051 IIASDEVMT

-1073 YIDKSGSISVIEG
+1073 YIDKTGSISVIQG

-1097 ISGAMNLANV
+1097 ISGAMNIANV
-1107 FLPAYLYNTSDAKIN
+1107 FLPAYLYKTSDAKIN
-1122 FVEHKRYQMND
+1122 FVEHKRYQMTD

-1190 GIKNSVDTKKGI
+1190 GIKNSVDTRKGI

-1213 LQLGTTTIPGI
+1213 LQLGTTAIPGI

-1233 SQFAEIVGNGIKQTG
+1233 SQFADIVGNNIKQTG
-1248 RVITL
+1248 RTITL

-1282 TIKLTPDV
+1282 TVKLTPDV

-1364 ISNGLVDNLLRGRDV
+1364 VSNGLVDNLLRGRDV
-1379 GVDQIIDASDAI
+1379 GVDQIVDASDAI

-1438 RNIDVTA
+1438 RNIDVTG
-1445 TKFRPYTRLYSFF
+1445 TKFRPLTRLYSFF
-1458 DQVDINKFVVPKLI
+1458 DQVDVNKFVVPKLI
-1472 EIEMTHGAFVVGETV
+1472 EIEMIHGAFSIGETV
-1487 NGRLNNGGSRRNNS
+1487 FGRLNNGGSQRNNS
-1501 SSVPRIDFRVA
+1501 SSVPSIDFRVA
-1512 KSDHKYGP
+1512 VSNHKYGP
-1520 YNNPTDL
+1520 YNNPTDT
-1527 YDESP
+1527 YAESP
-1532 YNRNVFVNSVYS
+1532 YDRNIFVNSVYS
-1544 ESSNTVNV
+1544 ESSSTVNI

-1562 PQFSGY
+1562 PQFNGY
-1568 ISKGMVLTGRTSGAQ
+1568 ISSGMILTGRTSGAQ

-1588 IRLISDSVGTVQA
+1588 VRLISDKNGTLQA

-1635 GATTT
+1635 GATST

-1665 TVETEDFSQL
+1665 VVETEDFSQQ
-1675 RSLSDNFTSNTIA
+1675 RNIGDSFQTNTIA
-1688 VESGFDVT
+1688 VESGFDVI
-1696 TTIEQDITNIQQDFI
+1696 TTIEQDITNITNI
-1711 TNVTNV
+1711 TNVV
-1717 QQDFITNVTN
+1717 QP
-1727 VTNVSNVTNVT
+1727 
-1738 NVTRNNFTTNVIRR
+1738 R

-1759 RFFGGDPLAQT
+1759 RPQGGDPLAQT
-1770 FRVDDETGIFITKVN
+1770 FRVDDETGIFVTKIN
-1785 VFFQSKDAN
+1785 VFFQAKDA
-1794 TPATFQ
+1794 TVPATFQ
-1800 LRECKLGTPTETVLA
+1800 LRECKLGTPTETVLP
-1815 FSEVDIEPADVTV
+1815 FSEVDINPADVTL
-1828 SDDGSI
+1828 SDDGSV

-1869 LGEADVRTIDQEAG
+1869 LGEADVRTTDQEAG

-1914 FEIFRSSFNPSGN
+1914 FEIFRSSFRPSGN
-1927 VQFFNPNLPTSL
+1927 VQFFNPNLPSSL

-1964 TNLTVGNTIKQ
+1964 TDLVLGNTVKQ

-1993 NLSLTNTGSG
+1993 NLSITNSGSG

-2067 GSGMQLSVDAIL
+2067 GSGMQLSVESIL
-2079 GNNTLILDNVQGNFI
+2079 GNNTLVLENVQGNFVS
-2094 ANASYPLYYDNN
+2094 NSSYPLYFDNN
-2106 TGITTELNYGV
+2106 SGITTELNSTV
-2117 GGDVIPVSPINTVTN
+2117 GGDVIPLSPITTVTN

-2147 NVDRLDL
+2147 NVDRLNIDGVSSD
-2154 TEVASDTIPIGLAQ
+2154 VAPTTLAQ
-2168 EYKFN
+2168 EYSFN
-2173 TTTFITLDGAATE
+2173 TTTFITLEGAATD

-2206 DEIISYNSV
+2206 EEIISYNGV

-2225 GVDDTTIATHD
+2225 GVDNTTLATHD
-2236 MGELVSKYELNGV
+2236 LGEIVTKYELNGV
-2249 SLRRINRQHLLSNVT
+2249 SLRRINRQHLLSNVD

-2276 YYYLK
+2276 YYYIK
-2281 IQMNIGGTNRAPG
+2281 VQMNVGGVNRAPG
-2294 NADGFAPL
+2294 NADGFPPL
-2302 YFNERTVGGGPDV
+2302 YFNERTVGGGPNV
-2315 TGSYNLP
+2315 TGTYNLP

-2334 PTGTNLITQVRT
+2334 PTATNLITQVRT
-2346 VSASSISGNQQSYV
+2346 ISASSISGNQQSYL
-2360 DEGYEQVNIF
+2360 DEGYEQVNLF
-2370 SKNYFNSQRMIASP
+2370 SKNYFDSQRMIPSP

-2393 DSYPGQKSFSMLFSM
+2393 DQFPGQKSFSMLFSM
-2408 FSTDNRLSPAIDLD
+2408 FTSDERLSPAIDLD
-2422 NASVVFTSNRV
+2422 NASVVFTSNRIDR
-2433 NNPVTNYASD
+2433 PVTNYASD

-2448 TETDPNSFIYVSKN
+2448 TENDPNSFAYVSKN
-2462 IVLENPATSLQV
+2462 IILENPATSLQV

-2485 VRLFYALNQ
+2485 IRLFYALNQ

-2500 TVFVPFPGYSNVA
+2500 TVFVPFPGYSNIA

-2518 IDISNNNGTSDVRVP
+2518 INISNNNGTSDVRVP
-2533 SIDSYQPEPSINLY
+2533 SIDSYQPEPSVNLY

-2555 ELIPFTSFR
+2555 ELVPFTSFR

>member
-1 MPQETNLNVTP
+1 
-12 YFDDFDPKQ
+12 
-21 NYYKILFKPGYPVQA
+21 
-36 RELTGLQSILQ
+36 
-47 NQVEDMGNH
+47 
-56 FFKEGAK
+56 
-63 VIPGDLT
+63 
-70 YVKNFY
+70 
-76 GIQIEPEFLG
+76 
-86 IPVSVYLDQIVGT
+86 
-99 IITGQSSNVTAR
+99 
-111 VVTYITEGESDRGTY
+111 
-126 TLYVNYENSS
+126 
-136 SEEDVSTFISGEV
+136 
-149 LTTSTNIN
+149 
-157 YASTFIA
+157 
-164 SGEGFCSTIPQN
+164 
-176 APVIGSSFNLSQG
+176 
-189 IYFLRGYFVDV
+189 
-200 ATQTLILDQ
+200 
-209 YSNTPSYRVGLD
+209 
-221 VIEEIISSD
+221 
-230 VDPSLND
+230 
-237 NAQGFNNY
+237 
-245 TAPGAD
+245 
-251 RLKITPVLAKKPL
+251 
-264 DNFDESNFV
+264 
-273 QLSEVSNGVL
+273 
-283 RLINRDTEYN
+283 
-293 FLGDEFAKRTFDES
+293 
-307 GHYYVKEFVTTVKNS
+307 
-322 LNNEEGNRGVYNLGQ
+322 
-337 TTQSG
+337 
-342 NTPDDNIGVYKISP
+342 
-356 GKAYVKG
+356 
-363 YEVETIVP
+363 
-371 SLIDFPKPRATKQL
+371 
-385 KNQGLNFGFG
+385 
-395 PTIAL
+395 
-400 NRVFGSPTIGIN
+400 
-412 TTNTLSLRS
+412 
-421 RRVGSNQETAP
+421 
-432 GKEIGIARIYD
+432 
-443 FALESGSYDTNFP
+443 
-456 DLNVW
+456 
-461 DLSLFDVQTYT
+461 
-472 DITLN
+472 
-477 EPVTLN
+477 
-483 TSSYVKGES
+483 
-492 SGATGFLK
+492 
-500 YSVSAGTAITAYSV
+500 
-514 EGDFFKGERLL
+514 
-525 FNGVLENARFV
+525 
-536 TESTNFSLSDTKSVF
+536 
-551 GIVGTGNTFT
+551 
-561 ADIIQT
+561 
-567 PVYDIG
+567 
-573 NATCSPEV
+573 
-581 GNSSRISIPVD
+581 
-592 PGFSFVGIVTVG
+592 
-604 NLVRFSRTNLDT
+604 
-616 ATFTRVTGVGRTNIT
+616 
-631 VEGVTTVSGICDGSL
+631 
-646 PTGSSEAISNVQI
+646 
-659 ISTRAQRNAG
+659 
-669 SGNITDNESLYSA
+669 
-682 FPKSNVA
+682 
-689 SVDLIDSDIVIR
+689 
-701 RQYNTNITSNSTAVI
+701 
-716 TAGDNEVFLPFDE
+716 
-729 ERYTLIRSNGQTE
+729 
-742 VLTDDRFVFTNGFA
+742 
-756 SVQITG
+756 
-762 LGANDVNTQLITT
+762 
-775 IKKSNITS
+775 
-783 KTKLNSVSNS
+783 
-793 IIIDKSSSSA
+793 
-803 SGIGST
+803 
-809 TLGDGLVAG
+809 
-818 DYPFGTRVQDEVI
+818 
-831 CLNTPDVTKIYGV
+831 
-844 FQSDD
+844 
-849 VGDPVTPY
+849 

-867 GTTNDLLIG
+867 GTTNDLIVG

-906 STFQNGEI
+906 STFQNGEV
-914 VSGNLSSTNGIANS
+914 VSGSLSSTNGIVSS

-933 KNITKDFKFSN
+933 KNITRDFKFSN

-958 KGSAGIPSRRLRVYY
+958 KGSAGIPSRQLKVYY
-973 QTAHYDPADQG
+973 QTANYDPADQG

-1014 RPRVTDYTVVAGARS
+1014 RPRVSDYTVVAGSRS
-1029 PLEFDGRNFADDVD
+1029 PLEFDGRNFADGVD
-1043 GNQHSSNH
+1043 GNQHSSKH
-1051 IIASDEIMT
+1051 IIASDEVMT

-1073 YIDKSGSISVIEG
+1073 YIDKTGSISVIQG

-1097 ISGAMNLANV
+1097 ISGAMNIANI
-1107 FLPAYLYNTSDAKIN
+1107 FLPAYLYKTSDAKIN
-1122 FVEHKRYQMND
+1122 FVEHKRYQMTD

-1190 GIKNSVDTKKGI
+1190 GIKNSVDTRKGI

-1213 LQLGTTTIPGI
+1213 LQLGTTAITGI

-1233 SQFAEIVGNGIKQTG
+1233 SQFADIVGNNIKQTG
-1248 RVITL
+1248 RIITL

-1308 SFQGIAESLGA
+1308 SFQGIADSLNA

-1364 ISNGLVDNLLRGRDV
+1364 VSNGLVDNLLRGRDV
-1379 GVDQIIDASDAI
+1379 GVDQIVDASDAI

-1445 TKFRPYTRLYSFF
+1445 TKFKPYTRLYSFF
-1458 DQVDINKFVVPKLI
+1458 DQVDVNKFVVPKLI
-1472 EIEMTHGAFVVGETV
+1472 EIEMIHGAFSIGETV
-1487 NGRLNNGGSRRNNS
+1487 FGRLNNGGSQRNNS
-1501 SSVPRIDFRVA
+1501 SSVPSIDFRVA
-1512 KSDHKYGP
+1512 VSNHKYGP
-1520 YNNPTDL
+1520 YNNPTDT
-1527 YDESP
+1527 YAESP
-1532 YNRNVFVNSVYS
+1532 YDRNIFVNSVYS
-1544 ESSNTVNV
+1544 ESSSTVNV

-1568 ISKGMVLTGRTSGAQ
+1568 ISSGMILTGRTSGAQ

-1588 IRLISDSVGTVQA
+1588 VRLISDKNGTLQA

-1635 GATTT
+1635 GATST

-1665 TVETEDFSQL
+1665 RVQTQDFSQQ
-1675 RSLSDNFTSNTIA
+1675 RNIGDSFQTNTIA
-1688 VESGFDVT
+1688 VESGFDVV

-1717 QQDFITNVTN
+1717 TNVTN
-1727 VTNVSNVTNVT
+1727 NNITNVV
-1738 NVTRNNFTTNVIRR
+1738 RPR

-1759 RFFGGDPLAQT
+1759 RPQGGDPLAQT
-1770 FRVDDETGIFITKVN
+1770 FRVDDETGIFVTKIN
-1785 VFFQSKDAN
+1785 VFFQAKDA
-1794 TPATFQ
+1794 TVPATFQ
-1800 LRECKLGTPTETVLA
+1800 LRECKLGTPTETVLP
-1815 FSEVDIEPADVTV
+1815 FSEVDINPADVTL
-1828 SDDGSI
+1828 SDDGSV

-1869 LGEADVRTIDQEAG
+1869 LGEADVRTTDQEAG

-1914 FEIFRSSFNPSGN
+1914 FEIFRSSFRPSGN
-1927 VQFFNPNLPTSL
+1927 VQFFNPNLPSSL

-1964 TNLTVGNTIKQ
+1964 TDLVLGNTVKQ

-1993 NLSLTNTGSG
+1993 NLSITNSGSG

-2067 GSGMQLSVDAIL
+2067 GSGMQLSVESIL
-2079 GNNTLILDNVQGNFI
+2079 GNNTLVLENVQGNFVS
-2094 ANASYPLYYDNN
+2094 NSSYPLYFDNN
-2106 TGITTELNYGV
+2106 SGITTELNSTV
-2117 GGDVIPVSPINTVTN
+2117 GGDVIPLSPITTVTN

-2147 NVDRLDL
+2147 NVDRLNIDGVSSD
-2154 TEVASDTIPIGLAQ
+2154 VAPTTLAQ
-2168 EYKFN
+2168 EYSFN
-2173 TTTFITLDGAATE
+2173 TTTFITLEGAATD

-2206 DEIISYNSV
+2206 EEIISYNGV

-2225 GVDDTTIATHD
+2225 GVDNTTLATHD
-2236 MGELVSKYELNGV
+2236 LGEIVTKYELNGV
-2249 SLRRINRQHLLSNVT
+2249 SLRRINRQHLLSNVD

-2276 YYYLK
+2276 YYYIK
-2281 IQMNIGGTNRAPG
+2281 VQMNVGGVNRAPG
-2294 NADGFAPL
+2294 NADGFPPL
-2302 YFNERTVGGGPDV
+2302 YFNERTVGGGPNV
-2315 TGSYNLP
+2315 TGTYNLP

-2334 PTGTNLITQVRT
+2334 PTATNLITQVRT
-2346 VSASSISGNQQSYV
+2346 ISASSISGNQQSYL
-2360 DEGYEQVNIF
+2360 DEGYEQVNLF
-2370 SKNYFNSQRMIASP
+2370 SKNYFDSQRMIPSP

-2393 DSYPGQKSFSMLFSM
+2393 DQFPGQKSFSMLFSM
-2408 FSTDNRLSPAIDLD
+2408 FTSDERLSPAIDLD
-2422 NASVVFTSNRV
+2422 NASVVFTSNRIDR
-2433 NNPVTNYASD
+2433 PVTNYASD

-2448 TETDPNSFIYVSKN
+2448 TENDPNSFAYVSKN
-2462 IVLENPATSLQV
+2462 IILENPATSLQV

-2485 VRLFYALNQ
+2485 IRLFYALNQ

-2500 TVFVPFPGYSNVA
+2500 TVFVPFPGYSNIA

-2518 IDISNNNGTSDVRVP
+2518 INISNNNGTSDVRVP
-2533 SIDSYQPEPSINLY
+2533 SIDSYQPEPSVNLY

-2555 ELIPFTSFR
+2555 ELVPFTSFR

>member
-1 MPQETNLNVTP
+1 MPQETNLNVAP

-86 IPVSVYLDQIVGT
+86 IPVGIYLEQLVGT

-111 VVTYITEGESDRGTY
+111 VVTYITDDESDRGTY

-157 YASTFIA
+157 YASTFIV

-221 VIEEIISSD
+221 IIEEIISSD

-273 QLSEVSNGVL
+273 QLSEVSNGIL
-283 RLINRDTEYN
+283 RVINRNTEYN
-293 FLGDEFAKRTFDES
+293 FIGDEFARRTFDES

-322 LNNEEGNRGVYNLGQ
+322 LNNEEGNRGIYNPGQ

-356 GKAYVKG
+356 GKAYVRG

-371 SLIDFPKPRATKQL
+371 SLIDFAKPRATKQL
-385 KNQGLNFGFG
+385 KNQGINFGFG

-400 NRVFGSPTIGIN
+400 NRVYGSPSIGIN

-456 DLNVW
+456 NLNVW

-472 DITLN
+472 DITVN

-483 TSSYVKGES
+483 TSTYIKGES

-500 YSVSAGTAITAYSV
+500 YSVSAGIAITAYSV

-525 FNGVLENARFV
+525 FNGTLDDARFV

-573 NATCSPEV
+573 NATCSPQIA
-581 GNSSRISIPVD
+581 NSSRISIPVD

-616 ATFTRVTGVGRTNIT
+616 ATFARVTGVGRTNIT
-631 VEGVTTVSGICDGSL
+631 VSGVTTVTGICDGGL
-646 PTGSSEAISNVQI
+646 PSGTETVSNVQI
-659 ISTRAQRNAG
+659 ISTRAQRNTG

-682 FPKSNVA
+682 FPKTNVA
-689 SVDLIDSDIVIR
+689 SVDLIDSEIVIR
-701 RQYNTNITSNSTAVI
+701 RQYNTNITTNSTPVI
-716 TAGDNEVFLPFDE
+716 NAGDNESFLPFDE

-742 VLTDDRFVFTNGFA
+742 VLTEDRFVFTNSFK

-762 LGANDVNTQLITT
+762 LGADDVNTKLITT
-775 IKKSNITS
+775 IQKNNVTS

-809 TLGDGLVAG
+809 TLQDGLVSG
-818 DYPFGTRVQDEVI
+818 NYPFGTRVQDEVI

-849 VGDPVTPY
+849 VGEPTAPY

-867 GTTNDLLIG
+867 GTTNDLIVG
-876 ETLTG
+876 ETLSG

-914 VSGNLSSTNGIANS
+914 VSGSLSSTNGIVNS

-958 KGSAGIPSRRLRVYY
+958 KGSAGIPSRQLKVYY
-973 QTAHYDPADQG
+973 QTANYDPADQG

-1014 RPRVTDYTVVAGARS
+1014 RPRVSDYTVVAGSRS
-1029 PLEFDGRNFADDVD
+1029 PLEFDGRNFADGVD
-1043 GNQHSSNH
+1043 GNQHSSKH
-1051 IIASDEIMT
+1051 IIASDEVMT

-1073 YIDKSGSISVIEG
+1073 YIDKIGSISVIQG

-1097 ISGAMNLANV
+1097 ISGAMNIANV
-1107 FLPAYLYNTSDAKIN
+1107 FLPAYLYKTSDAKIN
-1122 FVEHKRYQMND
+1122 FVEHKRYQMTD

-1190 GIKNSVDTKKGI
+1190 GIKNSVDTRKGI

-1213 LQLGTTTIPGI
+1213 LQLGTTAITGI

-1233 SQFAEIVGNGIKQTG
+1233 SQFADIVGNNIKQTG

-1364 ISNGLVDNLLRGRDV
+1364 VSNGLVDNLLRGRDV
-1379 GVDQIIDASDAI
+1379 GVDRIVDASDAI
-1391 VNNISASGGITL
+1391 VNNISAGGGITL

-1445 TKFRPYTRLYSFF
+1445 TKFRPFTRLYSFF
-1458 DQVDINKFVVPKLI
+1458 DQVDVNKFIVPKLI
-1472 EIEMTHGAFVVGETV
+1472 EIEMIHGSFSIGETV
-1487 NGRLNNGGSRRNNS
+1487 FGRLNNGGSQQNNS

-1512 KSDHKYGP
+1512 TSNHKYGP
-1520 YNNPTDL
+1520 YNNPTDI

-1532 YNRNVFVNSVYS
+1532 YDRNVFVNSAYS
-1544 ESSNTVNV
+1544 ESSNTVNI

-1568 ISKGMVLTGRTSGAQ
+1568 ISSGMILTGRTSGAQ

-1588 IRLISDSVGTVQA
+1588 VRLISDKNGTLQA

-1635 GATTT
+1635 GAVST

-1665 TVETEDFSQL
+1665 VVGIEDLSQQ
-1675 RSLSDNFTSNTIA
+1675 RNINDNFTTNTIA
-1688 VESGFDVT
+1688 VESGFDVI

-1711 TNVTNV
+1711 TNVTN
-1717 QQDFITNVTN
+1717 
-1727 VTNVSNVTNVT
+1727 
-1738 NVTRNNFTTNVIRR
+1738 NNFTTNVIRR

-1759 RFFGGDPLAQT
+1759 RPQGGDPLAQT
-1770 FRVDDETGIFITKVN
+1770 FRVDDETGIFVTKVN
-1785 VFFQSKDAN
+1785 VFFQAKDA
-1794 TPATFQ
+1794 TVPATFQ
-1800 LRECKLGTPTETVLA
+1800 LRECKLGTPTETVLP
-1815 FSEVDIEPADVTV
+1815 FSEVDINPADVTV
-1828 SDDGSI
+1828 SADGSV

-1914 FEIFRSSFNPSGN
+1914 FEIFRSSFRPSGN
-1927 VQFFNPNLPTSL
+1927 VQFFNPNLPSSL

-1964 TNLTVGNTIKQ
+1964 SDLVLGNTVKQ

-1984 VAFAGSATS
+1984 VAFAGSTTS
-1993 NLSLTNTGSG
+1993 NLSITNSGSG

-2028 TANITITN
+2028 TVNITITN

-2067 GSGMQLSVDAIL
+2067 GSGMQLSVESIL
-2079 GNNTLILDNVQGNFI
+2079 GNNTLVLENVQGNFVS
-2094 ANASYPLYYDNN
+2094 NSSYPLYFDNN
-2106 TGITTELNYGV
+2106 SGITTELNSTV
-2117 GGDVIPVSPINTVTN
+2117 GGDVIPLSPITTVTN

-2147 NVDRLDL
+2147 NVDRLNIDG
-2154 TEVASDTIPIGLAQ
+2154 VSSDGAPTTLAQ
-2168 EYKFN
+2168 EYPFN
-2173 TTTFITLDGAATE
+2173 STSFIILEGVITDFA
-2186 FTTFENIGVGA
+2186 TFENIGVGA

-2206 DEIISYNSV
+2206 EEIISYTGT

-2225 GVDDTTIATHD
+2225 GVDNTTLATHD
-2236 MGELVSKYELNGV
+2236 LGEIVTKYELNGV
-2249 SLRRINRQHLLSNVT
+2249 SLRRINRQHLLSNVN

-2276 YYYLK
+2276 YYYIK
-2281 IQMNIGGTNRAPG
+2281 VQMNIGGVNRAPG
-2294 NADGFAPL
+2294 NADGFPPL
-2302 YFNERTVGGGPDV
+2302 YFNERTVGGGPNV
-2315 TGSYNLP
+2315 TGTYNLP

-2334 PTGTNLITQVRT
+2334 PTATNLITQVRT
-2346 VSASSISGNQQSYV
+2346 ISASSISGNQQSYL
-2360 DEGYEQVNIF
+2360 DEGYEQVNLF
-2370 SKNYFNSQRMIASP
+2370 SKNYFDSQRMIPSP

-2393 DSYPGQKSFSMLFSM
+2393 DQFPGQKSFSMLFSM
-2408 FSTDNRLSPAIDLD
+2408 FTTDERLSPAIDLD
-2422 NASVVFTSNRV
+2422 NASVVFTSNRIDR
-2433 NNPVTNYASD
+2433 PVTNYASD

-2448 TETDPNSFIYVSKN
+2448 TENDPNSFVYVSKN
-2462 IVLENPATSLQV
+2462 IILENPATSLQV

-2485 VRLFYALNQ
+2485 IRLFYALNQ

-2500 TVFVPFPGYSNVA
+2500 TVFVPFPGYSNIA
-2513 SNGAI
+2513 SNGSI

-2533 SIDSYQPEPSINLY
+2533 SIDSYQPEPSVNLY

-2571 TDQSNAP
+2571 IDQSNAP
-2578 LIRTLRAISFA
+2578 LIRNLRAISFA

>member
-1 MPQETNLNVTP
+1 MPQETNLNVAP

-86 IPVSVYLDQIVGT
+86 IPVGIYLEQLVGT

-111 VVTYITEGESDRGTY
+111 VVTYITDDESDRGTY

-157 YASTFIA
+157 YASTFIV

-221 VIEEIISSD
+221 IIEEIISSD

-273 QLSEVSNGVL
+273 QLSEVSNGIL
-283 RLINRDTEYN
+283 RVINRNTEYN
-293 FLGDEFAKRTFDES
+293 FIGDEFARRTFDES

-322 LNNEEGNRGVYNLGQ
+322 LNNEEGNRGIYNPGQ

-356 GKAYVKG
+356 GKAYVRG

-371 SLIDFPKPRATKQL
+371 SLIDFVKPRATKQL
-385 KNQGLNFGFG
+385 KNQGINFGFG

-400 NRVFGSPTIGIN
+400 NRVYGSPSIGIN

-421 RRVGSNQETAP
+421 LRVGSNQETAP

-456 DLNVW
+456 NLNVW

-472 DITLN
+472 DITVN

-483 TSSYVKGES
+483 TSAYIKGES

-525 FNGVLENARFV
+525 FNGTLDDARFV

-573 NATCSPEV
+573 NATCSPQIA
-581 GNSSRISIPVD
+581 NSSRISIPVD

-616 ATFTRVTGVGRTNIT
+616 ATFARVTGVGRTNIT
-631 VEGVTTVSGICDGSL
+631 VSGVTTVTGICDGGL
-646 PTGSSEAISNVQI
+646 PSGTETVSNVQI
-659 ISTRAQRNAG
+659 ISTRAQRNTG

-682 FPKSNVA
+682 FPKTNVA
-689 SVDLIDSDIVIR
+689 SVDLIDSEIVIR
-701 RQYNTNITSNSTAVI
+701 RQYNTNITTNSTPVI
-716 TAGDNEVFLPFDE
+716 NAGDNESFLPFDE

-742 VLTDDRFVFTNGFA
+742 VLTEDRFVFTNSFK

-762 LGANDVNTQLITT
+762 LGADDVNTKLITT
-775 IKKSNITS
+775 IQKNNVTS

-809 TLGDGLVAG
+809 TLQDGLVSG
-818 DYPFGTRVQDEVI
+818 NYPFGTRVQDEVI

-849 VGDPVTPY
+849 VGEPTAPY

-867 GTTNDLLIG
+867 GTTNDLIVG
-876 ETLTG
+876 ETLSG

-914 VSGNLSSTNGIANS
+914 VSGSLSSTNGIVNS

-933 KNITKDFKFSN
+933 KNITRDFKFSN

-958 KGSAGIPSRRLRVYY
+958 KGSAGIPSRQLKVYY
-973 QTAHYDPADQG
+973 QTANYDPADQG

-1014 RPRVTDYTVVAGARS
+1014 RPRVSDYIVAAGSRS
-1029 PLEFDGRNFADDVD
+1029 PLEFDGRNFADGVD
-1043 GNQHSSNH
+1043 GNQHSSKH
-1051 IIASDEIMT
+1051 IIASDEVMT

-1073 YIDKSGSISVIEG
+1073 YIDKIGSISVIQG

-1097 ISGAMNLANV
+1097 ISGAMNIANV
-1107 FLPAYLYNTSDAKIN
+1107 FLPAYLYKTSDAKIN
-1122 FVEHKRYQMND
+1122 FVEHKRYQMTD

-1190 GIKNSVDTKKGI
+1190 GIKNSVDTRKGI

-1213 LQLGTTTIPGI
+1213 LQLGTTAITGI

-1233 SQFAEIVGNGIKQTG
+1233 SQFADIVGNNIKQTG

-1364 ISNGLVDNLLRGRDV
+1364 VSNGLVDNLLRGRDV
-1379 GVDQIIDASDAI
+1379 GVDRIVDASDAI

-1410 QSTVNEVIE
+1410 QSAVNEVIE

-1445 TKFRPYTRLYSFF
+1445 TKFRPFTRLYSFF
-1458 DQVDINKFVVPKLI
+1458 DQVDVNKFIVPKLI
-1472 EIEMTHGAFVVGETV
+1472 EIEMIHGSFSIGETV
-1487 NGRLNNGGSRRNNS
+1487 FGRLNNGGSQQNNS

-1512 KSDHKYGP
+1512 TSNHKYGP
-1520 YNNPTDL
+1520 YNNPTDI

-1532 YNRNVFVNSVYS
+1532 YDRNVFVNSAYS
-1544 ESSNTVNV
+1544 ESSNTVNI

-1568 ISKGMVLTGRTSGAQ
+1568 ISSGMILTGRTSGAQ

-1588 IRLISDSVGTVQA
+1588 VRLISDKNGTLQA

-1635 GATTT
+1635 GAVST

-1665 TVETEDFSQL
+1665 VVGIEDLSQQ
-1675 RSLSDNFTSNTIA
+1675 RNININDNFTTNTIA
-1688 VESGFDVT
+1688 VESGFDVI
-1696 TTIEQDITNIQQDFI
+1696 TTIEQDIANITNIP
-1711 TNVTNV
+1711 NVV
-1717 QQDFITNVTN
+1717 QP
-1727 VTNVSNVTNVT
+1727 
-1738 NVTRNNFTTNVIRR
+1738 RR

-1759 RFFGGDPLAQT
+1759 RPQGGDPLAQT
-1770 FRVDDETGIFITKVN
+1770 FRVDDETGIFVTKIN
-1785 VFFQSKDAN
+1785 VFFQAKDD
-1794 TPATFQ
+1794 TVPATFQ
-1800 LRECKLGTPTETVLA
+1800 LRECKLGTPTETVLP
-1815 FSEVDIEPADVTV
+1815 FSEIDINPADVTL
-1828 SDDGSI
+1828 SNDGSV

-1914 FEIFRSSFNPSGN
+1914 FEMFRSSFRPSGN
-1927 VQFFNPNLPTSL
+1927 VQFFNPNLPSSL

-1964 TNLTVGNTIKQ
+1964 SDLVLGNTVKQ

-1993 NLSLTNTGSG
+1993 NLSITNSGSG

-2067 GSGMQLSVDAIL
+2067 GSGMQLSVESIL
-2079 GNNTLILDNVQGNFI
+2079 GNNTLVLENVQGNFVS
-2094 ANASYPLYYDNN
+2094 NSSYPLYFDNN
-2106 TGITTELNYGV
+2106 SGITTELNSTV
-2117 GGDVIPVSPINTVTN
+2117 GGDVIPLSPITTVTN

-2147 NVDRLDL
+2147 NVDRLNIDGVSSDGAPTTL
-2154 TEVASDTIPIGLAQ
+2154 TQ
-2168 EYKFN
+2168 EYPFN
-2173 TTTFITLDGAATE
+2173 STSFIILEGVITDFA
-2186 FTTFENIGVGA
+2186 TFENIGVGA

-2206 DEIISYNSV
+2206 EEIISYTGT

-2225 GVDDTTIATHD
+2225 GVDNTTIATHD
-2236 MGELVSKYELNGV
+2236 LGEIVTKYELNGV
-2249 SLRRINRQHLLSNVT
+2249 SLRRINRQHLLSNVN

-2276 YYYLK
+2276 YYYIK
-2281 IQMNIGGTNRAPG
+2281 VQMNIGGVNRAPG
-2294 NADGFAPL
+2294 NADGFPPL
-2302 YFNERTVGGGPDV
+2302 YFNERTVGGGPNV
-2315 TGSYNLP
+2315 TGTYNLP

-2334 PTGTNLITQVRT
+2334 PTATNLITQVRT
-2346 VSASSISGNQQSYV
+2346 ISASSISGNQQSYL
-2360 DEGYEQVNIF
+2360 DEGYEQVNLF
-2370 SKNYFNSQRMIASP
+2370 SKNYFDSQRMIPSP

-2393 DSYPGQKSFSMLFSM
+2393 DQFPGQKSFSMLFSM
-2408 FSTDNRLSPAIDLD
+2408 FTTDERLSPAIDLD
-2422 NASVVFTSNRV
+2422 NASVVFTSNRIDR
-2433 NNPVTNYASD
+2433 PVTNYASD

-2448 TETDPNSFIYVSKN
+2448 TENDPNSFVYVSKN
-2462 IVLENPATSLQV
+2462 IILENPATSLQV

-2485 VRLFYALNQ
+2485 IRLFYALNQ

-2500 TVFVPFPGYSNVA
+2500 TVFVPFPGYSNIA
-2513 SNGAI
+2513 SNGSI

-2533 SIDSYQPEPSINLY
+2533 SIDSYQPEPSVNLY

-2571 TDQSNAP
+2571 IDQSNAP
-2578 LIRTLRAISFA
+2578 LIRNLRAISFA

>member
-1 MPQETNLNVTP
+1 MPQETNLNVAP

-86 IPVSVYLDQIVGT
+86 IPVGIYLEQLVGT

-111 VVTYITEGESDRGTY
+111 VVTYITDDESDRGTY

-157 YASTFIA
+157 YASTFIV

-221 VIEEIISSD
+221 IIEEIISSD

-273 QLSEVSNGVL
+273 QLSEVSNGIL
-283 RLINRDTEYN
+283 RVINRNTEYN
-293 FLGDEFAKRTFDES
+293 FIGDEFARRTFDES

-322 LNNEEGNRGVYNLGQ
+322 LNNEEGNRGIYNPGQ

-356 GKAYVKG
+356 GKAYVRG

-371 SLIDFPKPRATKQL
+371 SLIDFAKPRATKQL
-385 KNQGLNFGFG
+385 KNQGINFGFG

-400 NRVFGSPTIGIN
+400 NRVYGSPSIGIN

-456 DLNVW
+456 NLNVW

-472 DITLN
+472 DITVN

-483 TSSYVKGES
+483 TSTYIKGES

-500 YSVSAGTAITAYSV
+500 YSVSAGIAITAYSV

-525 FNGVLENARFV
+525 FNGTLDDARFV

-573 NATCSPEV
+573 NATCSPQIA
-581 GNSSRISIPVD
+581 NSSRISIPVD

-616 ATFTRVTGVGRTNIT
+616 ATFARVTGVGRTNIT
-631 VEGVTTVSGICDGSL
+631 VSGVTTVTGICDGGL
-646 PTGSSEAISNVQI
+646 PSGTETVSNVQI
-659 ISTRAQRNAG
+659 ISTRAQRNTG

-682 FPKSNVA
+682 FPKTNVA
-689 SVDLIDSDIVIR
+689 SVDLIDSEIVIR
-701 RQYNTNITSNSTAVI
+701 RQYNTNITTNSTPVI
-716 TAGDNEVFLPFDE
+716 NAGDNESFLPFDE

-742 VLTDDRFVFTNGFA
+742 VLTEDRFVFTNSFK

-762 LGANDVNTQLITT
+762 LGADDVNTKLITT
-775 IKKSNITS
+775 IQKNNVTS

-809 TLGDGLVAG
+809 TLQDGLVSG
-818 DYPFGTRVQDEVI
+818 NYPFGTRVQDEVI

-849 VGDPVTPY
+849 VGEPTAPY

-867 GTTNDLLIG
+867 GTTNDLIVG
-876 ETLTG
+876 ETLSG

-914 VSGNLSSTNGIANS
+914 VSGSLSSTNGIVNS

-958 KGSAGIPSRRLRVYY
+958 KGSAGIPSRQLKVYY
-973 QTAHYDPADQG
+973 QTANYDPADQG

-1014 RPRVTDYTVVAGARS
+1014 RPRVSDYTVVAGSRS
-1029 PLEFDGRNFADDVD
+1029 PLEFDGRNFADGVD
-1043 GNQHSSNH
+1043 GNQHSSKH
-1051 IIASDEIMT
+1051 IIASDEVMT

-1073 YIDKSGSISVIEG
+1073 YIDKIGSISVIQG

-1097 ISGAMNLANV
+1097 ISGAMNIANV
-1107 FLPAYLYNTSDAKIN
+1107 FLPAYLYKTSDAKIN
-1122 FVEHKRYQMND
+1122 FVEHKRYQMTD

-1190 GIKNSVDTKKGI
+1190 GIKNSVDTRKGI

-1213 LQLGTTTIPGI
+1213 LQLGTTAITGI

-1233 SQFAEIVGNGIKQTG
+1233 SQFADIVGNNIKQTG

-1364 ISNGLVDNLLRGRDV
+1364 VSNGLVDNLLRGRDV
-1379 GVDQIIDASDAI
+1379 GVDRIVDASDAI
-1391 VNNISASGGITL
+1391 VNNISAGGGITL

-1445 TKFRPYTRLYSFF
+1445 TKFRPFTRLYSFF
-1458 DQVDINKFVVPKLI
+1458 DQVDVNKFIVPKLI
-1472 EIEMTHGAFVVGETV
+1472 EIEMIHGSFSIGETV
-1487 NGRLNNGGSRRNNS
+1487 FGRLNNGGSQQNNS

-1512 KSDHKYGP
+1512 TSNHKYGP
-1520 YNNPTDL
+1520 YNNPTDI

-1532 YNRNVFVNSVYS
+1532 YDRNVFVNSAYS
-1544 ESSNTVNV
+1544 ESSNTVNI

-1568 ISKGMVLTGRTSGAQ
+1568 ISSGMILTGRTSGAQ

-1588 IRLISDSVGTVQA
+1588 VRLISDKNGTLQA

-1635 GATTT
+1635 GAVST

-1665 TVETEDFSQL
+1665 VVGIEDLSQQ
-1675 RSLSDNFTSNTIA
+1675 RNINDNFTTNTIA
-1688 VESGFDVT
+1688 VESGFDVI

-1711 TNVTNV
+1711 TNVTN
-1717 QQDFITNVTN
+1717 
-1727 VTNVSNVTNVT
+1727 
-1738 NVTRNNFTTNVIRR
+1738 NNFTTNVIRR

-1759 RFFGGDPLAQT
+1759 RPQGGDPLAQT
-1770 FRVDDETGIFITKVN
+1770 FRVDDETGIFVTKVN
-1785 VFFQSKDAN
+1785 VFFQAKDA
-1794 TPATFQ
+1794 TVPATFQ
-1800 LRECKLGTPTETVLA
+1800 LRECKLGTPTETVLP
-1815 FSEVDIEPADVTV
+1815 FSEVDINPADVTV
-1828 SDDGSI
+1828 SADGSV

-1914 FEIFRSSFNPSGN
+1914 FEIFRSSFRSSGN
-1927 VQFFNPNLPTSL
+1927 VQFFNPNLPSSL

-1964 TNLTVGNTIKQ
+1964 SDLVLGNTVKQ

-1984 VAFAGSATS
+1984 VAFAGSTTS
-1993 NLSLTNTGSG
+1993 NLSITNSGSG

-2028 TANITITN
+2028 TVNITITN

-2067 GSGMQLSVDAIL
+2067 GSGMQLSVESIL
-2079 GNNTLILDNVQGNFI
+2079 GNNTLVLENVQGNFVS
-2094 ANASYPLYYDNN
+2094 NSSYPLYFDNN
-2106 TGITTELNYGV
+2106 SGITTELNSTV
-2117 GGDVIPVSPINTVTN
+2117 GGDVIPLSPITTVTN

-2147 NVDRLDL
+2147 NVDRLNIDG
-2154 TEVASDTIPIGLAQ
+2154 VSSDGAPTTLAQ
-2168 EYKFN
+2168 EYPFN
-2173 TTTFITLDGAATE
+2173 STSFIILEGVITDFA
-2186 FTTFENIGVGA
+2186 TFENIGVGA

-2206 DEIISYNSV
+2206 EEIISYTGT

-2225 GVDDTTIATHD
+2225 GVDNTTLATHD
-2236 MGELVSKYELNGV
+2236 LGEIVTKYELNGV
-2249 SLRRINRQHLLSNVT
+2249 SLRRINRQHLLSNVN

-2276 YYYLK
+2276 YYYIK
-2281 IQMNIGGTNRAPG
+2281 VQMNIGGVNRAPG
-2294 NADGFAPL
+2294 NADGFPPL
-2302 YFNERTVGGGPDV
+2302 YFNERTVGGGPNV
-2315 TGSYNLP
+2315 TGTYNLP

-2334 PTGTNLITQVRT
+2334 PTATNLITQVRT
-2346 VSASSISGNQQSYV
+2346 ISASSISGNQQSYL
-2360 DEGYEQVNIF
+2360 DEGYEQVNLF
-2370 SKNYFNSQRMIASP
+2370 SKNYFDSQRMIPSP

-2393 DSYPGQKSFSMLFSM
+2393 DQFPGQKSFSMLFSM
-2408 FSTDNRLSPAIDLD
+2408 FTTDERLSPAIDLD
-2422 NASVVFTSNRV
+2422 NASVVFTSNRIDR
-2433 NNPVTNYASD
+2433 PVTNYASD

-2448 TETDPNSFIYVSKN
+2448 TENDPNSFVYVSKN
-2462 IVLENPATSLQV
+2462 IILENPATSLQV

-2485 VRLFYALNQ
+2485 IRLFYALNQ

-2500 TVFVPFPGYSNVA
+2500 TVFVPFPGYSNIA
-2513 SNGAI
+2513 SNGSI

-2533 SIDSYQPEPSINLY
+2533 SIDSYQPEPSVNLY

-2571 TDQSNAP
+2571 IDQSNAP
-2578 LIRTLRAISFA
+2578 LIRNLRAISFA